1 MGKAGCLDPSRVS
14 LTMPPTRFNHRAVRL
29 IPRVIYEMVINFLG
43 KRSPSP
49 GLERGGGAFYVIHGV
64 WFPSHLML
72 EGSNYFCVCEP

>member
-14 LTMPPTRFNHRAVRL
+14 LTMLPTRFNHRAVRL

-49 GLERGGGAFYVIHGV
+49 GLERGGGILCDTWRVVPQPFDAGGIQLF
-64 WFPSHLML
+64 LCL
-72 EGSNYFCVCEP
+72 